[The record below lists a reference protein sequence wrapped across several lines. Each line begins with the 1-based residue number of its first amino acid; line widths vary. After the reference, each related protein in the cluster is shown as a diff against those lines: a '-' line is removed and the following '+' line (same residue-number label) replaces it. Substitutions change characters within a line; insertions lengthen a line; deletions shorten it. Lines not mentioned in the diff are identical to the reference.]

1 MNPQTLTPPWLNFR
15 VIMLTPIEMA
25 VGTRIGYRL
34 KIHMFP
40 IRWQSL
46 ITAWDPPYRQWVH
59 EHTFNHTKA
68 KHRRSTTW
76 IMPFPAADWSKGGLS
91 RRTSNASLPAVEGNR
106 SRCWA
111 AVNLSRRACR

>member
-34 KIHMFP
+34 KIHMLP

-91 RRTSNASLPAVEGNR
+91 RRTSNGIF
-106 SRCWA
+106 
-111 AVNLSRRACR
+111 ACRRGQQEQVLGRG